1 MEEEGEGDS
10 GTFANA
16 WGWIANIDRAS
27 ETLRCPW
34 DEVWTK
40 PAVEFLNVLAYRKDR
55 DARERE
61 ALERWKR
68 TH

>member
-1 MEEEGEGDS
+1 MEGEVEGDS
-10 GTFANA
+10 GTFANN

-27 ETLRCPW
+27 ETLRCSW
-34 DEVWTK
+34 DEVWRK
-40 PAVEFLNVLAYRKDR
+40 PAVAFLNVLAYRKDR
-55 DARERE
+55 DAREKE